1 MAEIQSMQKFLST
14 IGMELCVSLLV
25 QDSTVHAEE
34 DYITEM
40 KDQMQQ
46 MIDKEVELQSKI
58 FAADNTWLRCK

>member
-1 MAEIQSMQKFLST
+1 MLKK
-14 IGMELCVSLLV
+14 SLLV

-34 DYITEM
+34 DYITDM

-58 FAADNTWLRCK
+58 FFVITLLL

>member
-34 DYITEM
+34 DYITDM

-58 FAADNTWLRCK
+58 FAADNT